1 MWHGLI
7 LRVNLCKGGGMEGN
21 SRAFGN
27 RLANKFVVGMIFFF
41 RATSNFLLIFFLINL
56 FFHDQ

>member
-41 RATSNFLLIFFLINL
+41 SCNEQFFVNFFSN
-56 FFHDQ
+56 